1 MLARQRGHHDIE
13 LFERDDA
20 IRFAGLPDMR
30 DQIEKQLD
38 RRIVR
43 QSEDFIKHVA
53 RPIFMQH
60 LLFRDERDVASQR
73 FALAHEVGAF
83 EKGREADDVELARFA
98 HYFHRLKSILR
109 WRQYTSL
116 L

>member
-43 QSEDFIKHVA
+43 QSEDFIK
-53 RPIFMQH
+53 H

-116 L
+116 LPFGQQNRV